1 MSAVSNRKFRR
12 SDSVEPAVPHS
23 VLVWLGLGSASSAL
37 LYALLVLVLFSGL
50 MVVKTTHENR
60 FAFNELQVLREEVN
74 QLDVEW
80 GQLLL
85 EQSTFGLDGRIEQK
99 ATRELQMQVP
109 RISDIVMVNL
119 NEKQP

>member
-12 SDSVEPAVPHS
+12 SDSVEPVVPPP
-23 VLVWLGLGSASSAL
+23 VLVWLGLASASSAL
-37 LYALLVLVLFSGL
+37 LHALLVSLLVSGL

-60 FAFNELQVLREEVN
+60 FAFNQLQVLREEAN

-99 ATRELQMQVP
+99 ATHELQMQVP
-109 RISDIVMVNL
+109 RISDIVMVKL
-119 NEKQP
+119 NDRKP